1 MRVHGAVLPPRELAY
16 NVRQEFRQLD
26 NVYLHLSLPLPYR
39 PRRASA
45 AAADIPQAKAY
56 QRRRQQKP
64 PHLTRQHQ
72 REYDD
77 AAGDYRRKAAHIAP
91 PAHKLTAFH
100 VCVLSIIRERRSVYA
115 ALCSVFILSPS
126 SCAGRSARRAA
137 HTSDSGSARSCHPR
151 RPASRRS
158 PALSNGHSP

>member
-16 NVRQEFRQLD
+16 NVCQKFRQLD

-64 PHLTRQHQ
+64 PHLTRQHK

-77 AAGDYRRKAAHIAP
+77 ASRHDRRKAAHIAS

-126 SCAGRSARRAA
+126 SCAGHSARRAA
-137 HTSDSGSARSCHPR
+137 HTSGSGSAQSCRPR
-151 RPASRRS
+151 RPVSRHS
-158 PALSNGHSP
+158 PAP